1 MNLFKIGFLFWFQMA
16 ETVKKSRIVS
26 EDLMCDL
33 LESDSTSLQDIINEE
48 FNQRL
53 KSMSN
58 VCTITIV
65 NIYKTFQYFILNL
78 CLLTLF
84 Q

>member
-1 MNLFKIGFLFWFQMA
+1 MA

-26 EDLMCDL
+26 EDLVCDAL
-33 LESDSTSLQDIINEE
+33 LDDSSSLQDIINEE

-58 VCTITIV
+58 VCSNV
-65 NIYKTFQYFILNL
+65 
-78 CLLTLF
+78 
-84 Q
+84 